1 MLTAEASKLTAEAS
15 KLTAEA
21 SKLTAEASKLTAEAS
36 KLTVEASKLTAETSR
51 MTAETSRMTAE
62 TSRMTAEASTTEAR
76 DGRGKAMASVLYQS
90 IETLSKDKGIDPEI
104 VVGAVE
110 DAIALAT
117 RKYYKT
123 TESMRAEMDRETG
136 EIRAYVFKTVVETP
150 EQVEDE
156 TNQIS
161 LEKARE
167 MAPEVEVG
175 GELRFYKDTTPL
187 GRIAAQMAKQVIFQK
202 VREAERD
209 TVFNEYNHRAGE
221 VLNATVKRL
230 EPMDTIFDLGKAEAR
245 MPKREQS
252 RLEQFA
258 VGERVRV
265 VLLRVDRAAKGP
277 QVIVS
282 RAAPGL
288 VSSLFQSEVPEIYDG
303 TVTIRAIAR
312 EAGERTKIAVMSRDK
327 DVDPVGACVG
337 MKGMRVQSIIR
348 ELRGEKIDIIE
359 YSEEITTFAEKALQ
373 PAKVS
378 RVSITDLG
386 EKQIEVIVD
395 DTQLSLAIGKKG
407 QNVRLAAKLLQ
418 WKIDIK
424 SEEEK
429 RQEVEQQ
436 MTAMSGGPTT
446 PIEQVTELG
455 EQILEKLIA
464 AGITT
469 IEELADMTPEQL
481 EEVPGIGEKTV
492 EKISTA
498 VRHYFGQYEE
508 GEERP
513 AVAAIAAAS
522 EIEGDAA
529 EASADAEVSHP
540 DHARDV
546 EASLGSEASTEDN
559 IIAAE
564 ESTGEAEESML
575 SEKLSGTTEERLAEE
590 AAEFGEAQELNGVST
605 DDLIAAEDRAS
616 MSDANDDADAREEK
630 IELENDEVDNLA
642 VQANEVSDEGI
653 DTDGHDRG

>member
-1 MLTAEASKLTAEAS
+1 
-15 KLTAEA
+15 
-21 SKLTAEASKLTAEAS
+21 
-36 KLTVEASKLTAETSR
+36 
-51 MTAETSRMTAE
+51 
-62 TSRMTAEASTTEAR
+62 
-76 DGRGKAMASVLYQS
+76 MASPLYETIEVLS
-90 IETLSKDKGIDPEI
+90 RDKGIEPAI

-123 TESMRAEMDRETG
+123 QENMRAELDKESG
-136 EIRAYVFKTVVETP
+136 EIRAYVYKTVVETP
-150 EQVEDE
+150 ELIEDPI
-156 TNQIS
+156 NQIS
-161 LEKARE
+161 LDEARE
-167 MAPEVEVG
+167 LAPEVEIG
-175 GELRFYKDTTPL
+175 GEIRYYKPTDVL

-209 TVFNEYNHRAGE
+209 TVFNEYNHRANE
-221 VLNATVKRL
+221 ILTATVKRI
-230 EPMDTIFDLGKAEAR
+230 EPQDVIFDLGKAEAR
-245 MPKREQS
+245 MPRREQS

-282 RAAPGL
+282 RAAPEL
-288 VSSLFQSEVPEIYDG
+288 VQNLFQSEVPEIYDG

-359 YSEEITTFAEKALQ
+359 FSEEVTTFAEKALQ

-386 EKQIEVIVD
+386 EKQLEVIVD

-407 QNVRLAAKLLQ
+407 QNVRLAAKLLG

-436 MTAMSGGPTT
+436 MQGFGAATTTA
-446 PIEQVTELG
+446 IEQVSELG
-455 EQILEKLIA
+455 EGIIQKLVT

-469 IEELADMTPEQL
+469 VEALADMTPEQL
-481 EEVPGIGEKTV
+481 EEIPGIGEKTL
-492 EKISTA
+492 EKISVA
-498 VRHYFGQYEE
+498 VRHYFGQYEP

-513 AVAAIAAAS
+513 APVASEAAPGESDAAAN
-522 EIEGDAA
+522 
-529 EASADAEVSHP
+529 EAKE
-540 DHARDV
+540 
-546 EASLGSEASTEDN
+546 EASL
-559 IIAAE
+559 AE
-564 ESTGEAEESML
+564 EEDALRQNLTQEGAEPPAEDGTGNIQDEVAEEQIEEITESGPAIEDEGAEPL
-575 SEKLSGTTEERLAEE
+575 VPGRDDTSEKLAENAVPDAELAET
-590 AAEFGEAQELNGVST
+590 AEL
-605 DDLIAAEDRAS
+605 
-616 MSDANDDADAREEK
+616 REE
-630 IELENDEVDNLA
+630 
-642 VQANEVSDEGI
+642 SDRNPEG
-653 DTDGHDRG
+653 GA

>member
-1 MLTAEASKLTAEAS
+1 MRFEIVRLE
-15 KLTAEA
+15 
-21 SKLTAEASKLTAEAS
+21 
-36 KLTVEASKLTAETSR
+36 
-51 MTAETSRMTAE
+51 
-62 TSRMTAEASTTEAR
+62 
-76 DGRGKAMASVLYQS
+76 KAMASVLYQS
-90 IETLSKDKGIDPEI
+90 IETLSRDKGIEPEI

-123 TESMRAEMDRETG
+123 QENMRAEMDRETG
-136 EIRAYVFKTVVETP
+136 EIRAYVFKTVVESS
-150 EQVEDE
+150 EQVEDAV
-156 TNQIS
+156 NQMT
-161 LEKARE
+161 LEQARE
-167 MAPEVEVG
+167 LAPEVEVG
-175 GELRFYKDTTPL
+175 GELRFYKDTSPL

-209 TVFNEYNHRAGE
+209 TVFLEYNHRAGE

-230 EPMDTIFDLGKAEAR
+230 EPMDVIFDLGKAEAR

-288 VSSLFQSEVPEIYDG
+288 VQNLFQSEVPEIYDG

-359 YSEEITTFAEKALQ
+359 YSDEITTFAEKALQ

-378 RVSITDLG
+378 RVSITDLA

-436 MTAMSGGPTT
+436 MQAMGGGPTT
-446 PIEQVTELG
+446 PVEQIVELG
-455 EQILEKLIA
+455 ETILEKLIA

-469 IEELADMTPEQL
+469 VEELADMTPEQL

-492 EKISTA
+492 EKISVA

-513 AVAAIAAAS
+513 VAAEPVAAESAPESGVTSSAS
-522 EIEGDAA
+522 SGTASSGKEGDAMA
-529 EASADAEVSHP
+529 EKTPVVVLAEDPGKSVAVETELVSAGDIE
-540 DHARDV
+540 
-546 EASLGSEASTEDN
+546 
-559 IIAAE
+559 AAE
-564 ESTGEAEESML
+564 EANSATDAF
-575 SEKLSGTTEERLAEE
+575 SE
-590 AAEFGEAQELNGVST
+590 
-605 DDLIAAEDRAS
+605 
-616 MSDANDDADAREEK
+616 ADAREEQ
-630 IELENDEVDNLA
+630 IELNNDAVDTLVEESQEHSN
-642 VQANEVSDEGI
+642 DGP

>member
-1 MLTAEASKLTAEAS
+1 
-15 KLTAEA
+15 
-21 SKLTAEASKLTAEAS
+21 
-36 KLTVEASKLTAETSR
+36 
-51 MTAETSRMTAE
+51 
-62 TSRMTAEASTTEAR
+62 
-76 DGRGKAMASVLYQS
+76 MASVLYQS
-90 IETLSKDKGIDPEI
+90 IETLSRDKGIEP

-123 TESMRAEMDRETG
+123 QENMRAEMDRETG
-136 EIRAYVFKTVVETP
+136 EIRAYVFKTVVESP
-150 EQVEDE
+150 EQVEDDI
-156 TNQIS
+156 NQMT
-161 LEKARE
+161 LEQARE
-167 MAPEVEVG
+167 LAPEVEVG

-230 EPMDTIFDLGKAEAR
+230 EPMDVIFDLGKAEAR

-288 VSSLFQSEVPEIYDG
+288 VQNLFQSEVPEIYDG

-359 YSEEITTFAEKALQ
+359 FSEEITTFAEKALQ

-378 RVSITDLG
+378 RVSITDLAD
-386 EKQIEVIVD
+386 KQIEVIVD

-436 MTAMSGGPTT
+436 MQAMSGGPTT
-446 PIEQVTELG
+446 PIEGVTELG
-455 EQILEKLIA
+455 EAVLEKLIA

-469 IEELADMTPEQL
+469 VEALADMTPEQL

-492 EKISTA
+492 EKISVA

-513 AVAAIAAAS
+513 EPAAAVAA
-522 EIEGDAA
+522 EP
-529 EASADAEVSHP
+529 AEVSSMEKTP
-540 DHARDV
+540 
-546 EASLGSEASTEDN
+546 EA
-559 IIAAE
+559 I
-564 ESTGEAEESML
+564 
-575 SEKLSGTTEERLAEE
+575 LAEE
-590 AAEFGEAQELNGVST
+590 AGTGRAKEVNNISTEDIAEL
-605 DDLIAAEDRAS
+605 EDATS
-616 MSDANDDADAREEK
+616 GIDAFSEADAREER
-630 IELENDEVDNLA
+630 IELDNDTVDTLVNDS
-642 VQANEVSDEGI
+642 QEFSDEGI
-653 DTDGHDRG
+653 SNEGHDRD

>member
-1 MLTAEASKLTAEAS
+1 
-15 KLTAEA
+15 
-21 SKLTAEASKLTAEAS
+21 
-36 KLTVEASKLTAETSR
+36 
-51 MTAETSRMTAE
+51 
-62 TSRMTAEASTTEAR
+62 
-76 DGRGKAMASVLYQS
+76 MASVLYQS
-90 IETLSKDKGIDPEI
+90 IETLSRDKGIEAAV

-123 TESMRAEMDRETG
+123 QENMRAEMDKETG
-136 EIRAYVFKTVVETP
+136 EIRAYVFKTVVEGP

-156 TNQIS
+156 VNQMT
-161 LEKARE
+161 LDAARAL
-167 MAPEVEVG
+167 APEVEVG
-175 GELRFYKDTTPL
+175 GELRFYKDTSPL

-209 TVFNEYNHRAGE
+209 TVFLEYNHRAGE

-230 EPMDTIFDLGKAEAR
+230 EPMDVIFDLGKAEAR

-282 RAAPGL
+282 RAAPAL
-288 VSSLFQSEVPEIYDG
+288 VQSLFQSEVPEIYDG

-312 EAGERTKIAVMSRDK
+312 EAGERTKIAVVSRDK

-378 RVSITDLG
+378 RVSIVDLA
-386 EKQIEVIVD
+386 EKQLEVIVD

-436 MTAMSGGPTT
+436 MHAMGGGPTT
-446 PIEQVTELG
+446 PVEQIAELG
-455 EQILEKLIA
+455 ETILEKLIA

-469 IEELADMTPEQL
+469 VEELADMTPEQL
-481 EEVPGIGEKTV
+481 EEIPGIGEKTL
-492 EKISTA
+492 EKISIA

-513 AVAAIAAAS
+513 VSAIEAAS
-522 EIEGDAA
+522 EVPVVETAEEPAEEGSEAAEGSMEKSPEEILAA
-529 EASADAEVSHP
+529 EAKAVGEVEEVGDLSAEDIADAE
-540 DHARDV
+540 
-546 EASLGSEASTEDN
+546 
-559 IIAAE
+559 
-564 ESTGEAEESML
+564 EAES
-575 SEKLSGTTEERLAEE
+575 A
-590 AAEFGEAQELNGVST
+590 
-605 DDLIAAEDRAS
+605 
-616 MSDANDDADAREEK
+616 SDAFSDADAREEA
-630 IELENDEVDNLA
+630 IELDNDAVDEL
-642 VQANEVSDEGI
+642 VNESQEKSDEGI
-653 DTDGHDRG
+653 DSDDRDRG

>member
-1 MLTAEASKLTAEAS
+1 
-15 KLTAEA
+15 
-21 SKLTAEASKLTAEAS
+21 
-36 KLTVEASKLTAETSR
+36 
-51 MTAETSRMTAE
+51 
-62 TSRMTAEASTTEAR
+62 
-76 DGRGKAMASVLYQS
+76 MASVLYQS
-90 IETLSKDKGIDPEI
+90 IEALSRDKGIEPEI

-117 RKYYKT
+117 RKFYKT
-123 TESMRAEMDRETG
+123 QENMRAEMDKETG
-136 EIRAYVFKTVVETP
+136 EIRAYVYKTVVEGP

-156 TNQIS
+156 INQLT
-161 LEKARE
+161 LEQARAL
-167 MAPEVEVG
+167 APEVEVG

-209 TVFNEYNHRAGE
+209 TVFLEYNHRAGE

-230 EPMDTIFDLGKAEAR
+230 EPMDVIFDLGKAEAR

-288 VSSLFQSEVPEIYDG
+288 VQNLFQSEVPEIYDG
-303 TVTIRAIAR
+303 TVTIKAIAR
-312 EAGERTKIAVMSRDK
+312 EAGERTKIAVLSRDK

-359 YSEEITTFAEKALQ
+359 FSDEITTFAEKALQ

-378 RVSITDLG
+378 KVSITNLE

-407 QNVRLAAKLLQ
+407 QNVRLAAKLLG

-436 MTAMSGGPTT
+436 MQEMGGGPTT
-446 PIEQVTELG
+446 PIEQIPELG
-455 EQILEKLIA
+455 ESIQVKLIA

-469 IEELADMTPEQL
+469 VEALADMTPEQL
-481 EEVPGIGEKTV
+481 EEIPGIGEKTL
-492 EKISTA
+492 EKISVA

-513 AVAAIAAAS
+513 ADAELTTEAGAS
-522 EIEGDAA
+522 EEHANVETAEGPAA
-529 EASADAEVSHP
+529 EGSEEGSDEKTPEEILETEADEAGEVEEVRDLSTEDIADAEEV
-540 DHARDV
+540 D
-546 EASLGSEASTEDN
+546 SE
-559 IIAAE
+559 
-564 ESTGEAEESML
+564 
-575 SEKLSGTTEERLAEE
+575 
-590 AAEFGEAQELNGVST
+590 
-605 DDLIAAEDRAS
+605 
-616 MSDANDDADAREEK
+616 SDAVSEADAREEV
-630 IELENDEVDNLA
+630 IESQNDAVDSLVNES
-642 VQANEVSDEGI
+642 QEVSDEGVE
-653 DTDGHDRG
+653 TDGNKRD

>member
-1 MLTAEASKLTAEAS
+1 
-15 KLTAEA
+15 
-21 SKLTAEASKLTAEAS
+21 
-36 KLTVEASKLTAETSR
+36 
-51 MTAETSRMTAE
+51 
-62 TSRMTAEASTTEAR
+62 
-76 DGRGKAMASVLYQS
+76 MASVLYQS
-90 IETLSKDKGIDPEI
+90 IETLSRDKGIEPAV

-123 TESMRAEMDRETG
+123 QENMRGEMDKETG
-136 EIRAYVFKTVVETP
+136 EIRAYVFKTVVESP

-156 TNQIS
+156 VNQIP
-161 LEKARE
+161 LEQARE
-167 MAPEVEVG
+167 LAPEVEVG
-175 GELRFYKDTTPL
+175 GELRFYKDTSPL

-209 TVFNEYNHRAGE
+209 TVFLEYNHRAGE
-221 VLNATVKRL
+221 VINATVKRL
-230 EPMDTIFDLGKAEAR
+230 EPMDVIFDLGKAEAR

-252 RLEQFA
+252 RLEQFS

-282 RAAPGL
+282 RAAPAL
-288 VSSLFQSEVPEIYDG
+288 VQNLFQSEVPEIYDG

-359 YSEEITTFAEKALQ
+359 FSEEITTFAEKALQ
-373 PAKVS
+373 PAKVA
-378 RVSITDLG
+378 RVSIVDLAD
-386 EKQIEVIVD
+386 KQIEVIVD

-436 MTAMSGGPTT
+436 MHAMGGGPTT
-446 PIEQVTELG
+446 PVEQITELG
-455 EQILEKLIA
+455 EQILEKLIT

-469 IEELADMTPEQL
+469 VEELADMTPEQL

-513 AVAAIAAAS
+513 VALEAAS
-522 EIEGDAA
+522 ET
-529 EASADAEVSHP
+529 EA
-540 DHARDV
+540 
-546 EASLGSEASTEDN
+546 LTES
-559 IIAAE
+559 AE
-564 ESTGEAEESML
+564 EDTVANETTSGVETPEEILAEQAGAGEAEEVATL
-575 SEKLSGTTEERLAEE
+575 STEEI
-590 AAEFGEAQELNGVST
+590 AAIEELNS
-605 DDLIAAEDRAS
+605 AS
-616 MSDANDDADAREEK
+616 DGFSDADNREAMIERNNDAVD
-630 IELENDEVDNLA
+630 EL
-642 VQANEVSDEGI
+642 ANQSQEVSEEGI
-653 DTDGHDRG
+653 DTEGHDRG